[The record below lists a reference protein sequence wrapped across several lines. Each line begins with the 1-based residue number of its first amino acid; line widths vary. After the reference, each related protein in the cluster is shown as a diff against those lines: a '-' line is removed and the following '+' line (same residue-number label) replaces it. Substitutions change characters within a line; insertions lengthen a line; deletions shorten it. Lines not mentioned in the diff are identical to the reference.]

1 MARRL
6 GRAEGGGVRGALAA
20 RDTAPPASTPARFPQ
35 RGVRGTLPRAGLTAP
50 WLPHPQALLRRRH
63 QRRGTCAPARPLRR
77 PVACRGGG
85 HWRDAHLCTGTCR
98 QRGRA
103 FRVYKF
109 RTMGPT
115 PTTSPSTSRSRR
127 STSGCASARS
137 TTTRASRAWAA
148 SAPDV
153 ARRAAP
159 ARQRA
164 ARPDVAHRPRPV
176 TYDELGAFGAEA
188 AELLSVPPGIT
199 GAWQCGPRNRATFE
213 NGMRQRV
220 ELEYVRTAGLR
231 ADARIFLRTLAVML
245 GRGRMGG

>member
-1 MARRL
+1 MPIYAQ
-6 GRAEGGGVRGALAA
+6 V
-20 RDTAPPASTPARFPQ
+20 
-35 RGVRGTLPRAGLTAP
+35 RAG
-50 WLPHPQALLRRRH
+50 R
-63 QRRGTCAPARPLRR
+63 
-77 PVACRGGG
+77 
-85 HWRDAHLCTGTCR
+85 
-98 QRGRA
+98 RGRA

-109 RTMGPT
+109 RTMVTDADDIAKYLSQPQIDQWLRERKVDDDPRITRLGRVLRR
-115 PTTSPSTSRSRR
+115 TSLDELPQLVNVLLGQMSLI
-127 STSGCASARS
+127 G
-137 TTTRASRAWAA
+137 
-148 SAPDV
+148 
-153 ARRAAP
+153 
-159 ARQRA
+159 
-164 ARPDVAHRPRPV
+164 PRPV